1 MLNVLLTGSSDDILL
16 AALRQRHLRAAQCDI
31 AALDGSIAKAPDAIV
46 VDIRSSGRL
55 PHELASVRRSFP
67 NAGLVIVARSAD
79 SSLLLDA
86 MRMGVNEWV
95 TEPIVHDELV
105 TAIRRVAAVSAA
117 PAGKMFAILGAKG
130 GVGSTT
136 VAVNLA
142 TSMTMVSKEAA
153 LLIDLH
159 MAYGDAA
166 VFLGVDPRFSV
177 VDALENVDRLD
188 ETYLRGLIT
197 TAPSGVDLLASSQ
210 TIRHG
215 AFEASRIRRLLDV
228 VSTMYKFVVL
238 DCPKTEPAVLEAID
252 GVSQIVVVAN
262 QELPSLRS
270 TTRIVTTLKQRC
282 GADRVKVALT
292 RFDPQAEI
300 TKADIEKIL
309 GGPIAYQ
316 FPNDYRTSAG
326 AITKGEPLIVANHSR
341 LAASIGEFA
350 RQLGGFPKPQGE
362 LVKSGLFGRLG
373 GRR

>member
-1 MLNVLLTGSSDDILL
+1 MLNVLLAGSTDDVLL
-16 AALRQRHLRAAQCDI
+16 AALRERQLRAAPCDM
-31 AALDGSIAKAPDAIV
+31 AALDGSLAKAPDAIV
-46 VDIRSSGRL
+46 VDIRSTRRL
-55 PHELASVRRSFP
+55 PPELASVRRRFP
-67 NAGLVIVARSAD
+67 NAGLVIVAGSAD
-79 SSLLLDA
+79 PSLLLEA
-86 MRMGVNEWV
+86 MRLGVNEWV
-95 TEPIVHDELV
+95 AEPIVPDELV
-105 TAIRRVAAVSAA
+105 TAIRRVATGSAG
-117 PAGKMFAILGAKG
+117 PAGKTFAILGAKG

-166 VFLGVDPRFSV
+166 VFFGVDPRFSV
-177 VDALENVDRLD
+177 ADALENVDRLD
-188 ETYLRGLIT
+188 ETYLRGLISST
-197 TAPSGVDLLASSQ
+197 PSGVDLLASSQ
-210 TIRHG
+210 NIRHG
-215 AFEASRIRRLLDV
+215 VFEASRIRRLLDV
-228 VSTMYKFVVL
+228 VSTMYRFVVL

-270 TTRIVTTLKQRC
+270 VTRIVTTLKQRC

-309 GGPIAYQ
+309 GGTVAYQ
-316 FPNDYRTSAG
+316 FPNDYRTSSG
-326 AITKGEPLIVANHSR
+326 AITRGEPLIVANHSR
-341 LAASIGEFA
+341 LAASIGDFA
-350 RQLGGFPKPQGE
+350 RHLGGFPKPQAE
-362 LVKSGLFGRLG
+362 LTKSGLFGRLG